1 MAKQGEKKTTI
12 DITKKKPLQKANNEK
27 MENKEAV
34 KKEKKIRLAFK
45 KGKNVKDKKV
55 KNTLN
60 EKVVKRYNFVSV
72 VMISLVLFIFSFIIA
87 AQLNTVGNTDIISTG
102 MREAELL
109 LELQNLN
116 NKHNNLKK
124 EYDKSQAIVEEYKN
138 SASTNDTLIASMKT
152 SLEQAKL
159 LAGLTTVKGEGVV
172 IILQDSTDTTV
183 SVEAGLVHDT
193 DIMSIVNELRAA
205 GAEAISVNGER
216 ILSTTAIRCVGPTI
230 QINGTKVA
238 SPFHIKAIGNA
249 KYLESALNIR
259 GGVVDNLRS
268 YGILVEIATSDGI
281 VIDKH
286 DDTLVLKYA
295 KEVK

>member
-1 MAKQGEKKTTI
+1 MAKQVEKKATI
-12 DITKKKPLQKANNEK
+12 DITKKKPLQKLAIDNIESNGK
-27 MENKEAV
+27 I
-34 KKEKKIRLAFK
+34 KKEKKTTFAFK
-45 KGKNVKDKKV
+45 KGNKEKSIKNM
-55 KNTLN
+55 LN
-60 EKVVKRYNFVSV
+60 EKVVKRYNLVSII
-72 VMISLVLFIFSFIIA
+72 MISLVLFIFSFIIA

-109 LELQNLN
+109 LELQNIN
-116 NKHNNLKK
+116 NKYDNLKK
-124 EYDKSQAIVEEYKN
+124 EYEKSQAIVEEYKN
-138 SASTNDTLIASMKT
+138 SASSNDTLIASMKT
-152 SLEQAKL
+152 SLEHSKL

-172 IILQDSTDTTV
+172 IILQDSTDSTV

-193 DIMSIVNELRAA
+193 DIISIVNELRAA

-216 ILSTTAIRCVGPTI
+216 ILATTAIRCVGPTI
-230 QINGTKVA
+230 QVNGTKVA

-259 GGVVDNLRS
+259 GGVVDNLRA

-281 VIDKH
+281 VIDKY
-286 DDTLVLKYA
+286 DETLVLKYA

>member
-1 MAKQGEKKTTI
+1 
-12 DITKKKPLQKANNEK
+12 
-27 MENKEAV
+27 
-34 KKEKKIRLAFK
+34 
-45 KGKNVKDKKV
+45 
-55 KNTLN
+55 
-60 EKVVKRYNFVSV
+60 
-72 VMISLVLFIFSFIIA
+72 
-87 AQLNTVGNTDIISTG
+87 
-102 MREAELL
+102 
-109 LELQNLN
+109 
-116 NKHNNLKK
+116 
-124 EYDKSQAIVEEYKN
+124 
-138 SASTNDTLIASMKT
+138 
-152 SLEQAKL
+152 
-159 LAGLTTVKGEGVV
+159 
-172 IILQDSTDTTV
+172 
-183 SVEAGLVHDT
+183 
-193 DIMSIVNELRAA
+193 MSIVNELRAA

>member
-1 MAKQGEKKTTI
+1 MAKQADKKVTI
-12 DITKKKPLQKANNEK
+12 DITKKKPLQKVAKDKTEYNETIK
-27 MENKEAV
+27 NVSKDKCLKKVISEDVV
-34 KKEKKIRLAFK
+34 KKY
-45 KGKNVKDKKV
+45 NV
-55 KNTLN
+55 
-60 EKVVKRYNFVSV
+60 VSV

-109 LELQNLN
+109 IELQKVND
-116 NKHNNLKK
+116 KYDVLKK
-124 EYDKSQAIVEEYKN
+124 EYDKSQAVVEEYKN
-138 SASTNDTLIASMKT
+138 SASSNDTLIASMKT
-152 SLEQAKL
+152 SLDQAKL

-183 SVEAGLVHDT
+183 SVEAGLIHDT
-193 DIMSIVNELRAA
+193 DIMGIVNELRAA

-238 SPFHIKAIGNA
+238 SPFNIKAIGNA

-259 GGVVDNLRS
+259 GGVVDTLKA
-268 YGILVEIATSDGI
+268 YGILVEVATNEGI
-281 VIDKH
+281 VINKY

>member
-1 MAKQGEKKTTI
+1 MAKQADKKVTI
-12 DITKKKPLQKANNEK
+12 DITKKKPLQKVAKDKTEYNETIK
-27 MENKEAV
+27 NVSKDKCLKKVISEDIV
-34 KKEKKIRLAFK
+34 KKY
-45 KGKNVKDKKV
+45 NV
-55 KNTLN
+55 
-60 EKVVKRYNFVSV
+60 VSV

-109 LELQNLN
+109 IELQKVND
-116 NKHNNLKK
+116 KYDVLKK
-124 EYDKSQAIVEEYKN
+124 EYDKSQAVVEEYKN
-138 SASTNDTLIASMKT
+138 SASSNDTLIASMKT
-152 SLEQAKL
+152 SLDQAKL

-183 SVEAGLVHDT
+183 SVEAGLIHDT
-193 DIMSIVNELRAA
+193 DIMGIVNELRAA

-238 SPFHIKAIGNA
+238 SPFNIKAIGNA

-259 GGVVDNLRS
+259 GGVVDTLKA
-268 YGILVEIATSDGI
+268 YGILVEVATNEGI
-281 VIDKH
+281 IINKY